1 MIAIAEKPYRALTP
15 RESKPFLSFVPSTT
29 RQAEIAFQQLRLQE
43 REEAV
48 AEVLAIAFAAFH
60 RLVERGKLHAAFA
73 SALARFAV
81 ARVRCGRRAGGR
93 PKAGD
98 AMSRHAL
105 SGSGL
110 TIESLDEIDCEQ
122 GELRAGLIEDRRA
135 GRLLS
140 LPQTIRLAM
149 GAVNA

>member
-1 MIAIAEKPYRALTP
+1 MIAVAKKPCRALTDQERELFVSFIP
-15 RESKPFLSFVPSTT
+15 RIM
-29 RQAEIAFQQLRLQE
+29 RYADIAFQALRRQE